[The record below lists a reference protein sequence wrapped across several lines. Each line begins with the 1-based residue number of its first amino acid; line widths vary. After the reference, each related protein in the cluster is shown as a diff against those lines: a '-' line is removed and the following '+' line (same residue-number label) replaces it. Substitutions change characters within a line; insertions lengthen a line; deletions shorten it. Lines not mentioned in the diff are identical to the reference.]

1 MAFADAIVAIAITL
15 LVLPLVDIP
24 DEITT
29 TSLAE
34 VWADHSADFLMFALS
49 FVIIARVWMSHH
61 NFGERLARGDRF
73 ILIATLGWLLTVVF
87 LPFPTELLG
96 ELGTSPPI
104 AAVYMATL
112 WANITVLAIEGR
124 YLSRRPAMWREG
136 WTPRQMQV
144 WALGW
149 WINPVLAGT
158 ALLMCLAV
166 PGVGI
171 WSLLLLFLDGP
182 LSAVALRR
190 AGLPP
195 EDEDAPAARSAAG
208 PGD

>member
-24 DEITT
+24 DEVTT
-29 TSLAE
+29 TSLTE

-49 FVIIARVWMSHH
+49 FVIIARVWISHH
-61 NFGERLARGDRF
+61 NFGERLAHGDRF
-73 ILIATLGWLLTVVF
+73 ILITTLMWLLTVVF

-104 AAVYMATL
+104 AGVYIATL
-112 WANITVLAIEGR
+112 WANITLLAIEGR

-136 WTPRQMQV
+136 WTQRQMQV
-144 WALGW
+144 WVLGW
-149 WINPVLAGT
+149 WVNPVLT
-158 ALLMCLAV
+158 AAALIVCLFV

-171 WSLLLLFLDGP
+171 WSLLLLFLDAP
-182 LSAVALRR
+182 VSHLVLRR
-190 AGLPP
+190 TGLPP
-195 EDEDAPAARSAAG
+195 EEDAPASESV
-208 PGD
+208 PDQVD